1 MTRKNKKTKKQKNK
15 KTKKPNRCGGI
26 EWFLI
31 YFDGQHFL
39 GEAIFFQIY
48 LFLLWLGSK
57 ENKCA
62 RIG

>member
-1 MTRKNKKTKKQKNK
+1 MTRKKKQKTKNK
-15 KTKKPNRCGGI
+15 KKKKTNRCGGI